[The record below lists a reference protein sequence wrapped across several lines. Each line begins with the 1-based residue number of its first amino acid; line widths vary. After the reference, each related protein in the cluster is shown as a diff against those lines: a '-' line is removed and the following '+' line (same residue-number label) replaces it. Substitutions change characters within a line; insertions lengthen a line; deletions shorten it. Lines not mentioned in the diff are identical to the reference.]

1 MSGKRRK
8 EPPADYAEV
17 ARTRQQAYAP
27 VQADDEVPEAP
38 PSPYRQ
44 PTQPTAPLPQQYQQQ
59 PPLPLTPQDQ
69 RGTHSHLSSKDSS
82 GRNSLRPT
90 CRTTTTWAQTTE
102 QLSLCVTAVRQSKRD
117 VRYELTVRHAASPT
131 CWRAPTTS
139 TRPSRRGCLRHC
151 GQAKCPWIYT
161 FVKSYFAGSA
171 TLIGLGGHSDCAVE
185 KRRDALEHVLPSL
198 QKFVANHQNAT
209 ACFIV
214 ASSVMQ
220 LSGQPARQRVLMS
233 DEGDELAGEA
243 EDQEMFIQLVQD
255 GQSLRRRS
263 LTYSTSCKVVIDGG
277 VRDESISTIKSSD
290 SAGPL
295 CVGRPAVGPNCA
307 RFRLLGPRYTNFSRP
322 CASTPPVSPNAHNRC
337 TQQPPLKNARHAGP
351 SREGPRV
358 NASHECNTVVAWTTL
373 TQKASMG
380 KCIGSSHQAV
390 VISWSGQDRQ
400 HTNTLSLAKN

>member
-220 LSGQPARQRVLMS
+220 LVTDFVLRDMS
-233 DEGDELAGEA
+233 DKRHPLNELCGCGCSGS
-243 EDQEMFIQLVQD
+243 L
-255 GQSLRRRS
+255 GSLRDSVCSCRTRATSWRARRRTKKCS
-263 LTYSTSCKVVIDGG
+263 FSWCRTASGTKVYQ
-277 VRDESISTIKSSD
+277 RLS
-290 SAGPL
+290 
-295 CVGRPAVGPNCA
+295 PAIVQ
-307 RFRLLGPRYTNFSRP
+307 
-322 CASTPPVSPNAHNRC
+322 AHS
-337 TQQPPLKNARHAGP
+337 GP

>member
-1 MSGKRRK
+1 
-8 EPPADYAEV
+8 
-17 ARTRQQAYAP
+17 
-27 VQADDEVPEAP
+27 
-38 PSPYRQ
+38 
-44 PTQPTAPLPQQYQQQ
+44 
-59 PPLPLTPQDQ
+59 
-69 RGTHSHLSSKDSS
+69 
-82 GRNSLRPT
+82 
-90 CRTTTTWAQTTE
+90 
-102 QLSLCVTAVRQSKRD
+102 SKRD

-220 LSGQPARQRVLMS
+220 LVTDFVLRDMS
-233 DEGDELAGEA
+233 DKRHPLNELCGCGCSGS
-243 EDQEMFIQLVQD
+243 L
-255 GQSLRRRS
+255 GSLRDS
-263 LTYSTSCKVVIDGG
+263 VCSWTKVYQ
-277 VRDESISTIKSSD
+277 RLS
-290 SAGPL
+290 
-295 CVGRPAVGPNCA
+295 PAIVQ
-307 RFRLLGPRYTNFSRP
+307 
-322 CASTPPVSPNAHNRC
+322 AHS
-337 TQQPPLKNARHAGP
+337 GP

>member
-1 MSGKRRK
+1 MAGEGVATYPPGEMELVIISFYCNMRNPDMIKIPVLYRHQQPQQFQEESSRFAANPPLPPQ
-8 EPPADYAEV
+8 PPADYAEV

-255 GQSLRRRS
+255 
-263 LTYSTSCKVVIDGG
+263 
-277 VRDESISTIKSSD
+277 
-290 SAGPL
+290 
-295 CVGRPAVGPNCA
+295 
-307 RFRLLGPRYTNFSRP
+307 
-322 CASTPPVSPNAHNRC
+322 
-337 TQQPPLKNARHAGP
+337 AGP